1 MVVDPLLRI
10 LDREELELVVL
21 EDKGTVVAGK
31 FLLELDGLEL
41 KLLMLEDI
49 DAGTLLVELDGRL
62 EVAEE
67 REGDEI
73 LEVTALKLI
82 EIGTDSRELLLLEY
96 MEVTGPLPLELV

>member
-96 MEVTGPLPLELV
+96 MEVTDPLPLELV